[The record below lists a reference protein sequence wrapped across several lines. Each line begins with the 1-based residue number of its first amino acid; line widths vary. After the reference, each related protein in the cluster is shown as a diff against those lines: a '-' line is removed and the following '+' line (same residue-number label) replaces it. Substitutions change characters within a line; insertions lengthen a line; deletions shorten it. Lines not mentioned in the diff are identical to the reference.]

1 MQLKTILNRVQRH
14 RSFVYGAARLSL
26 QGQPVIE
33 VDIHARANSRP
44 VCSGCGRPGPG
55 YDVLPVRR
63 FEFVPLW
70 GIQVFLLYAMR
81 RVACRQC
88 GVRVE
93 QVPWA
98 QGKHRVTTAYAWFL
112 AAWAKHLSW
121 QEVALVF
128 HTSWGTVFR
137 SVEMAVQWGR
147 AHQCLDGIEAIGIDE
162 IQWQHGQRYLT
173 LVYQIDAGCR
183 RLLWVGQQRTVKTLL
198 RFFRWLGK
206 ERAANLK
213 FICSDMWQ
221 PYLKVVAKKAA
232 GALQVLDRF
241 HIMAHMSKAIDEVRA
256 EETRALL
263 AQGRA
268 PVLKHSRWLLLK
280 RPEHLTER
288 QEPKLAELLRYNLR
302 TVRAYLLKEDF
313 QFFWD
318 YRSPHWAGRFLD
330 RWCTRTMRS
339 KIEPMK
345 KVARMLRSHRA
356 LLMNWFRAKGALS
369 NGPVEGLNNKAK
381 LTIKIAYG
389 FRTYR
394 ALEVALYHTLGA
406 LPEPKAT
413 HRFC

>member
-1 MQLKTILNRVQRH
+1 MQLKTILNRVQKH
-14 RSFVYGAARLSL
+14 RSFVYGATRLSL

-33 VDIHARANSRP
+33 VEVHARTNSHP
-44 VCSGCGRPGPG
+44 VCSGCGQPGPG

-70 GIQVFLLYAMR
+70 GIEVILLYAMR
-81 RVACRQC
+81 RVACRRC

-98 QGKHRVTTAYAWFL
+98 QGKHRITTAYAWFL
-112 AAWAKHLSW
+112 AAWAKRLSW
-121 QEVALVF
+121 QEVAAVF
-128 HTSWGTVFR
+128 HTSWETVFR

-147 AHQCLDGIEAIGIDE
+147 AHQCLEGIEAIGIDE

-183 RLLWVGQQRTVKTLL
+183 RLLWVGEQRTVKTLL

-206 ERAANLK
+206 ERSVGLK

-221 PYLKVVAKKAA
+221 PYLKVVAKKVP

-241 HIMAHMSKAIDEVRA
+241 HIMAHMSKAIDQVRA
-256 EETRALL
+256 EESRALL
-263 AQGRA
+263 AQGRE

-302 TVRAYLLKEDF
+302 TVRAYLLKELK
-313 QFFWD
+313 
-318 YRSPHWAGRFLD
+318 FL
-330 RWCTRTMRS
+330 CF
-339 KIEPMK
+339 
-345 KVARMLRSHRA
+345 
-356 LLMNWFRAKGALS
+356 LMPRGA
-369 NGPVEGLNNKAK
+369 
-381 LTIKIAYG
+381 
-389 FRTYR
+389 
-394 ALEVALYHTLGA
+394 
-406 LPEPKAT
+406 
-413 HRFC
+413 